1 MARAQRNTVLI
12 IDDLFSSRLLLAEIV
27 RQIDGKLNLELFD
40 TPGRALEFARNNRV
54 DMVLTDYKLPEFDGV
69 QLVRQIRAL
78 PHCVDVPIV
87 VITVVDDRRV
97 RYEALEAGATDFL
110 IKPLDEHETR
120 ARCANL
126 LELRRHKIVL
136 SDQAR
141 VLQYQVDKSVA
152 EIHERELETLAK
164 LAKAGEFRD
173 QTTGNHL
180 TRMARYSALIG
191 SQLGLAP
198 ETVHVLEVA
207 APMHDI
213 GKIGIPDAILLK
225 EGPLSDAEMTS
236 MKNHPR
242 IGYDI
247 LKGSPSKYLSMGAII
262 ALGHH
267 EKYDG
272 SGYPNGLHGEDI
284 PIVARIVA
292 VADVFDAL
300 VSERPY
306 KHAWTVDEGF
316 AYLEAQKGKHFD
328 PRCVEA
334 FMSAERSELGRFRH
348 SSQTDRGSSVSQQRL
363 LNSIRKHDF
372 CISPSMA
379 PKRARAL
386 RSQRR
391 DQCSASE
398 PRHPRLDD
406 SRRTRASSSTQ
417 CDRAGIRSGQA
428 PRRLLAA
435 RPF

>member
-1 MARAQRNTVLI
+1 MSVAHHRHTEKTGVVAELALARAQRNTVVI

-40 TPGRALEFARNNRV
+40 TPSRALEYARGNRV
-54 DMVLTDYKLPEFDGV
+54 DMILTDYKLPEFDGI
-69 QLVRQIRAL
+69 QLVRQLRSL
-78 PHCVDVPIV
+78 PHCIDVPIV

-126 LELRRHKIVL
+126 LDLRRHKIVL

-152 EIHERELETLAK
+152 EIHERELETLSK

-173 QTTGNHL
+173 RTTGNHL
-180 TRMARYSALIG
+180 SRMAKYSALIG
-191 SQLGLAP
+191 TNLGLAP
-198 ETVHVLEVA
+198 ETVHVLEFA

-225 EGPLSDAEMTS
+225 GGPLSGEEEAV
-236 MKNHPR
+236 MKGHPR

-247 LKGSPSKYLSMGAII
+247 LKGSPSKYLAMGAII

-272 SGYPNGLHGEDI
+272 SGYPTGLHGEDI

-300 VSERPY
+300 VTARPY
-306 KHAWTVDEGF
+306 KQPWTIEDGF
-316 AYLEAQKGKHFD
+316 AYLHSQKMKHFD
-328 PRCVEA
+328 ANCVDA
-334 FMSAERSELGRFRH
+334 FAAGM
-348 SSQTDRGSSVSQQRL
+348 DRVRE
-363 LNSIRKHDF
+363 IH
-372 CISPSMA
+372 
-379 PKRARAL
+379 
-386 RSQRR
+386 
-391 DQCSASE
+391 
-398 PRHPRLDD
+398 
-406 SRRTRASSSTQ
+406 
-417 CDRAGIRSGQA
+417 
-428 PRRLLAA
+428 AA
-435 RPF
+435 YADT

>member
-1 MARAQRNTVLI
+1 MTTAQQKAPGKPGVISELALARAQRNTVVI

-40 TPGRALEFARNNRV
+40 TPSRALEYSRNNRV

-69 QLVRQIRAL
+69 QLVRQLRSL

-97 RYEALEAGATDFL
+97 RYQALEAGATDFL

-164 LAKAGEFRD
+164 LAKAGEYRD
-173 QTTGNHL
+173 RTTGNHL
-180 TRMARYSALIG
+180 TRMARYCSLIG
-191 SQLGLAP
+191 TNLGLAP

-213 GKIGIPDAILLK
+213 GKIGIADAILLK
-225 EGPLSDAEMTS
+225 EGPLSAQEDEV
-236 MKNHPR
+236 MKAHPR

-247 LKGSPSKYLSMGAII
+247 LKGSPSKYLSMGALI

-267 EKYDG
+267 EKFDG

-306 KHAWTVDEGF
+306 KHAWSVEEGL
-316 AYLEAQKGKHFD
+316 AYLESQKGKHFD
-328 PRCVEA
+328 PRVVEA
-334 FMSAERSELGRFRH
+334 FMAGEEKVREI
-348 SSQTDRGSSVSQQRL
+348 QREY
-363 LNSIRKHDF
+363 K
-372 CISPSMA
+372 
-379 PKRARAL
+379 
-386 RSQRR
+386 
-391 DQCSASE
+391 
-398 PRHPRLDD
+398 D
-406 SRRTRASSSTQ
+406 S
-417 CDRAGIRSGQA
+417 
-428 PRRLLAA
+428 
-435 RPF
+435 

>member
-1 MARAQRNTVLI
+1 MRWSTFPETCYVLICPLQASNHKNGNAASILLYGLQVPALRNSGGSPMSAQLRPAASGVVSELAFARAQRNTVLI

-40 TPGRALEFARNNRV
+40 TPSRALEYARHNRV
-54 DMVLTDYKLPEFDGV
+54 DLILTDYKLPEIDGIELV
-69 QLVRQIRAL
+69 KQLRAL

-87 VITVVDDRRV
+87 VITVVDDRKI
-97 RYEALEAGATDFL
+97 RYDALEAGATDFL
-110 IKPLDEHETR
+110 IKPLDDHETR

-152 EIHERELETLAK
+152 EIHERELETLSK

-173 QTTGNHL
+173 RTTGNHL
-180 TRMARYSALIG
+180 TRMAKYSALIG
-191 SQLGLAP
+191 ANLGLAA
-198 ETVHVLEVA
+198 ETVHVMEFA

-213 GKIGIPDAILLK
+213 GKIGIPDSILLK
-225 EGPLSDAEMTS
+225 GGPLTPEEDLV

-247 LKGSPSKYLSMGAII
+247 LKGSPSKYLAMGAII

-272 SGYPNGLHGEDI
+272 SGYPNGLHAEDI
-284 PIVARIVA
+284 PLVARVVA

-306 KHAWTVDEGF
+306 KKAWPLDGGIE
-316 AYLEAQKGKHFD
+316 YLKAQRGRHFD
-328 PRCVEA
+328 PRCVDA
-334 FMSAERSELGRFRH
+334 FLA
-348 SSQTDRGSSVSQQRL
+348 D
-363 LNSIRKHDF
+363 
-372 CISPSMA
+372 
-379 PKRARAL
+379 
-386 RSQRR
+386 
-391 DQCSASE
+391 
-398 PRHPRLDD
+398 
-406 SRRTRASSSTQ
+406 RTRV
-417 CDRAGIRSGQA
+417 QA
-428 PRRLLAA
+428 ILDQ
-435 RPF
+435 FGD

>member
-1 MARAQRNTVLI
+1 MTSAHQRSSGKNPVVSELAMARAQRNTVMI

-120 ARCANL
+120 ARCSNL
-126 LELRRHKIVL
+126 LDLRRHKIVL

-141 VLQYQVDKSVA
+141 VLQYQVDKSIA

-180 TRMARYSALIG
+180 MRMARYSALIG
-191 SQLGLAP
+191 QHLGLGA

-213 GKIGIPDAILLK
+213 GKIGIPDAVLLK
-225 EGPLSDAEMTS
+225 EGPLTTEEIDVMRG
-236 MKNHPR
+236 HPR
-242 IGYDI
+242 MGYDI

-272 SGYPNGLHGEDI
+272 SGYPTGLHGEDI

-300 VSERPY
+300 VTTRPY
-306 KHAWTVDEGF
+306 KQPWTIEDGF
-316 AYLEAQKGKHFD
+316 AYLQSQKAKHFD
-328 PRCVEA
+328 ANCVDA
-334 FMSAERSELGRFRH
+334 FTAGV
-348 SSQTDRGSSVSQQRL
+348 DRVREIHGAYS
-363 LNSIRKHDF
+363 
-372 CISPSMA
+372 
-379 PKRARAL
+379 
-386 RSQRR
+386 
-391 DQCSASE
+391 DQ
-398 PRHPRLDD
+398 
-406 SRRTRASSSTQ
+406 
-417 CDRAGIRSGQA
+417 
-428 PRRLLAA
+428 
-435 RPF
+435 